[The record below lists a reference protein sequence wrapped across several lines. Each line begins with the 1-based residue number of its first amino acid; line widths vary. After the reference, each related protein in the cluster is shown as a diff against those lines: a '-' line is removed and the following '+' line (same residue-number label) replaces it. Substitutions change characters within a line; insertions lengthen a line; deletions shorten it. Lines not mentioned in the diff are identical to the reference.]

1 MPAFRTIR
9 LSIRRGCLVFATGG
23 GQLFFFSLR
32 ELERM
37 HRDLGKFIDEQ
48 KKKNEI
54 NFMAQTL
61 AFLLAFAYVCI
72 KQRRSFLIP

>member
-23 GQLFFFSLR
+23 GQLFFSPFR

-48 KKKNEI
+48 KISNE
-54 NFMAQTL
+54 
-61 AFLLAFAYVCI
+61 
-72 KQRRSFLIP
+72 KG

>member
-37 HRDLGKFIDEQ
+37 HRDLGE
-48 KKKNEI
+48 
-54 NFMAQTL
+54 
-61 AFLLAFAYVCI
+61 VH
-72 KQRRSFLIP
+72 RRAEEKERN